1 MSDERLRVLRMLR
14 EGRISVEEAD
24 ALLEALGE
32 PGPPRPDAGPPRP
45 DEEGGPGG
53 AGREGEASARLR
65 APWPVGPDLGE
76 RIGETVREALRRAR
90 PGLSAARATW
100 EALRALREELRREGI
115 GAADLVRDLSSFST
129 AHRDV
134 DLSAPLGDGGT
145 VRVVLPRGDL
155 TVRETVAREV
165 QVHAQVQVW
174 APGEAAADLLD
185 RVRLELAPRGQDAV
199 VEVHTPGPQGRH
211 GRVRVDLVVEVPAGA
226 PVEAVVGSGDVQVR
240 GAAACEVR
248 VRQGDVTVEDV
259 RGRLQ
264 VSVLSGTLSAR
275 RLAGGATLQVLRGD
289 VEVTEAA
296 GAVVLEATSGEVV
309 VRRLRGDL
317 DASVRHGDLE
327 VSADEAQRARL
338 RVVSGDVALDLAR
351 LREPGEVTVEVVHGN
366 VEAALGEA
374 AGTLEAE
381 VRSGDLTVEL
391 PLEEVRRAR
400 GRVEGRLGRGQGTL
414 AFRITAGDLHLRRR
428 SQEAP

>member
-24 ALLEALGE
+24 ALLEALDE
-32 PGPPRPDAGPPRP
+32 AEASRP
-45 DEEGGPGG
+45 DERAGPAAAWPRQGEGS
-53 AGREGEASARLR
+53 GRFRAS
-65 APWPVGPDLGE
+65 WPVGADLGE

-90 PGLSAARATW
+90 PGLTAARATR
-100 EALRALREELRREGI
+100 EALRALRAELRREGI
-115 GAADLVRDLSSFST
+115 RASELVRDLSNFST
-129 AHRDV
+129 AHSDV
-134 DLSAPLGDGGT
+134 DLAAPLGDGGR
-145 VRVVLPRGDL
+145 VRVANPRGDL

-165 QVHAQVQVW
+165 RVHARLQVW
-174 APGEAAADLLD
+174 APGEAAPDLLHGI
-185 RVRLELAPRGQDAV
+185 RLEVAPRGQDAV
-199 VEVHTPGPQGRH
+199 VEVHTPGLEGRH

-226 PVEAVVGSGDVQVR
+226 PVEAVVGIGDVQVR
-240 GAAACEVR
+240 GAAACEAR
-248 VRQGDVTVEDV
+248 VKQGDVTLEDI
-259 RGRLQ
+259 GGPLQ
-264 VSVLSGTLSAR
+264 ASVLSGTLSAR

-296 GAVVLEATSGEVV
+296 GAVVLEVTSGDVA

-351 LREPGEVTVEVVHGN
+351 LREPGEVTVEVVHGD
-366 VEAALGEA
+366 VEAALGDA
-374 AGTLEAE
+374 AGTVEAE
-381 VRSGDLTVEL
+381 VRSGDLAVEF
-391 PLEEVRRAR
+391 PLEEVRRSR